1 MNKKKII
8 VLVVGIIYL
17 LAILII
23 NNVWLYGLTLL
34 LLGFLLINIIVYR
47 KFSYIAT
54 HLFSTI
60 GRNYKQL
67 VIADECNL
75 TSILSERSIALI
87 SPTPRSMQ
95 AVTLMVQRMYSL
107 IDEEKGELIIAMRN
121 PKETKGIAVFD
132 VHYMHENTLSDL
144 HMKPMKYFCRLP
156 LLFNP
161 FSSLKLLMCKS
172 NALPIE
178 AKLEDKALKEFLD
191 TRNIKYK
198 FYIIK

>member
-54 HLFSTI
+54 HLFSSI
-60 GRNYKQL
+60 GRNYHQL
-67 VIADECNL
+67 IIADSCNL
-75 TSILSERSIALI
+75 DSILSGRYLTLI
-87 SPTPRSMQ
+87 SPMPRSMQ

-107 IDEEKGELIIAMRN
+107 IDEEQGELIIVMHKPYKA
-121 PKETKGIAVFD
+121 KGVKVFD
-132 VHYMHENTLSDL
+132 VPYMHENTLSDL
-144 HMKPMKYFCRLP
+144 HMNAMKYFCRLP

-161 FSSLKLLMCKS
+161 FASLKLLMGKS
-172 NALPIE
+172 KSLPVE
-178 AKLEDKALKEFLD
+178 ATLDNKALKEFLD
-191 TRNIKYK
+191 TRNIKHK